1 MNFRY
6 ASVANRTVRALNDRL
21 FALFG
26 VRLVRS
32 SSLERM
38 HVELRNL
45 QKQRDASQLVS
56 REVAGTWVL
65 AELDDGTRLWVDLG
79 DYGVSHAC
87 MFGTY
92 EPVETGFVRSML
104 KSGQYF
110 IDIGANIGWF
120 TMLAARI
127 VGPSGRVYAF
137 EPRPNTC
144 ERLRMSISENGYS
157 NVEVRQVA
165 LGAAPGRMTVAT
177 LMSTQNPGGTWLIAT
192 DALVGT
198 LHDGHER
205 FEVDVLRLDDLALD
219 RCDLLKIDIEGAEQL
234 AFSGAVETIQ
244 RLRPII
250 ISEINPEVLR
260 IVSCVSASQFVG
272 FVERLGYRA
281 HSVTAAGPGPAL
293 ETEFASTL
301 KSLVNVAF
309 LPT

>member
-32 SSLERM
+32 SNLERM

-56 REVAGTWVL
+56 REVAGSWVL

-110 IDIGANIGWF
+110 IDIGRKYWVVHNESSPELWGHQGEYTPSSHDRI
-120 TMLAARI
+120 LA
-127 VGPSGRVYAF
+127 SGCVCRS
-137 EPRPNTC
+137 R
-144 ERLRMSISENGYS
+144 RM
-157 NVEVRQVA
+157 
-165 LGAAPGRMTVAT
+165 
-177 LMSTQNPGGTWLIAT
+177 
-192 DALVGT
+192 
-198 LHDGHER
+198 
-205 FEVDVLRLDDLALD
+205 
-219 RCDLLKIDIEGAEQL
+219 
-234 AFSGAVETIQ
+234 
-244 RLRPII
+244 
-250 ISEINPEVLR
+250 
-260 IVSCVSASQFVG
+260 
-272 FVERLGYRA
+272 
-281 HSVTAAGPGPAL
+281 VTAMSKFGRLHLG
-293 ETEFASTL
+293 
-301 KSLVNVAF
+301 
-309 LPT
+309 